1 MEEDYFS
8 CGLDRT
14 IQIIGNKWTVAI
26 IFELMQGRR
35 RFNQL
40 QSLLNISP
48 RTLSLR
54 LHQLE
59 GDGIVKK
66 KIYAQV
72 PARVEYSLTRR
83 GKSLNQVIQQMRQ
96 WGCQHPK

>member
-14 IQIIGNKWTVAI
+14 IQIIGNKWAVAI
-26 IFELMQGRR
+26 VFELMKGQQ

-40 QSLLNISP
+40 QHRLNISP

-59 GDGIVKK
+59 ADGIVRK

-72 PARVEYSLTRR
+72 PAKVEYTLTRH
-83 GKSLNQVIQQMRQ
+83 GKSLSEVIDQMRQ
-96 WGCQHPK
+96 WGCQNQK

>member
-1 MEEDYFS
+1 
-8 CGLDRT
+8 
-14 IQIIGNKWTVAI
+14 
-26 IFELMQGRR
+26 MQGRR